1 MKDKTMVQALLDFK
15 DKIDFI
21 IEASFLKN
29 EKIIVAMKDA
39 FETFINKRPNKPAE
53 LLAKYVDSKLR
64 TGNKEAT
71 DEELEELLAKVVIL
85 FRFIHEKDVFEAFY
99 KKDLAKRLL
108 LDKSASVDAE
118 KSMLCKLKQGV
129 CLDRYIVC
137 FSHIFIL
144 AFVFP
149 ESGWRTMISF
159 QCLPLIWSRAC
170 STHHFTNY

>member
-1 MKDKTMVQALLDFK
+1 MHFPSLT
-15 DKIDFI
+15 
-21 IEASFLKN
+21 
-29 EKIIVAMKDA
+29 
-39 FETFINKRPNKPAE
+39 
-53 LLAKYVDSKLR
+53 LR
-64 TGNKEAT
+64 CSSLNVT
-71 DEELEELLAKVVIL
+71 
-85 FRFIHEKDVFEAFY
+85 EKDVFEAFY

-137 FSHIFIL
+137 FSHIFIW

-170 STHHFTNY
+170 STHHFTNYEFNVVIQKCMHSFGSSVIIFMCSHRQVILRFGFINLGYWLNSG